1 MISEIV
7 IVICT
12 PTKGREETNR
22 LDHSVT
28 DNIKNKDKFND
39 AIDYEPKF
47 DNKFILSIR
56 LPMETLQVVT
66 VSLREGN
73 KNRATMI
80 DIITLLWDNRDN
92 GSIIK
97 RKYTK
102 PYGHILLSNQFD

>member
-1 MISEIV
+1 M
-7 IVICT
+7 
-12 PTKGREETNR
+12 
-22 LDHSVT
+22 T

-73 KNRATMI
+73 KNRATMN

-97 RKYTK
+97 RKHTN
-102 PYGHILLSNQFD
+102 PYEHILISNKVDYSTSTGLYCTTHDVKVPCCIPLSC